1 MNDYKILLVD
11 DDEDDQF
18 IFINALKE
26 ITAEHKCVIANNGME
41 ALSHLKAGP
50 SLPDLIF
57 LDLNMPVM
65 NGIELILIL
74 KADYR
79 FADIP
84 AVIYTTSDNPDEK
97 KQMKELG
104 VSAFLTKTANFKKL
118 KTELARILEEGKNI
132 SFSLRG
138 KRVSS

>member
-1 MNDYKILLVD
+1 MNVYKILLID

-26 ITAEHKCVIANNGME
+26 ITAEHKCSIVNNGME
-41 ALSHLKAGP
+41 ALSHLNANP
-50 SLPDLIF
+50 HLPDLIF

-74 KADYR
+74 KSDQR
-79 FADIP
+79 FTDIP
-84 AVIYTTSDNPDEK
+84 TVIYTTSDNPEEK

-118 KTELARILEEGKNI
+118 KSELARILEENKKI

-138 KRVSS
+138 

>member
-1 MNDYKILLVD
+1 
-11 DDEDDQF
+11 
-18 IFINALKE
+18 
-26 ITAEHKCVIANNGME
+26 
-41 ALSHLKAGP
+41 
-50 SLPDLIF
+50 
-57 LDLNMPVM
+57 M

-84 AVIYTTSDNPDEK
+84 AVIYTTSGNPDEK

-104 VSAFLTKTANFKKL
+104 VSGFLTKTANFKKL

-132 SFSLRG
+132 SFSLGG
-138 KRVSS
+138 KRVSN